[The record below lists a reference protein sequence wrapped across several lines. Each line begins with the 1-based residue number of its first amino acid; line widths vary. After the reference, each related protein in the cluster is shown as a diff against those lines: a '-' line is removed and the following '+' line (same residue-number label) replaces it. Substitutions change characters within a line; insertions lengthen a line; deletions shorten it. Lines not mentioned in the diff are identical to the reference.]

1 MNDSEFRSRMKALLL
16 AEQHYKTDAAEQY
29 ARAAWAVAAKQVLE
43 LDVLTA
49 TVRKAGLLS

>member
-1 MNDSEFRSRMKALLL
+1 MKALLL